1 MDLHD
6 RRQAWRRMRW
16 RLRGAWQ
23 WPAFTAL
30 TAVDAAVLAW
40 LPFYEGG
47 PGGIVPALLLAG
59 FANLVAVAVLA
70 PPAGR
75 LLRRARPDLPRV
87 VARDYAGTALVA
99 GMAVALLAAGLA
111 HRPTAA
117 EAAADR
123 RAALAG
129 LHTYVL
135 AQERALGDR
144 LTGADVMR
152 LEADLYRAC
161 VPTAEPDRW
170 VCVIVSTDQRP
181 PGVTRDR
188 DEVPNAA
195 YRVHGGFE

>member
-1 MDLHD
+1 MELHD
-6 RRQAWRRMRW
+6 RLQAWRRLRW

-23 WPAFTAL
+23 WPAFVAL
-30 TAVDAAVLAW
+30 TVVDGAVLAW
-40 LPFYEGG
+40 LPFYDGG

-70 PPAGR
+70 PLAGR
-75 LLRRARPDLPRV
+75 LLRRARPDLPRI

-99 GMAVALLAAGLA
+99 GVAAALVAGGIA
-111 HRPTAA
+111 HRPAAA
-117 EAAADR
+117 EAEADR

-135 AQERALGDR
+135 AQERDLRGR
-144 LTGADVMR
+144 LVGADVMR

-161 VPTAEPDRW
+161 VPTAAPDRW

-181 PGVTRDR
+181 PGVTRDH
-188 DEVPNAA
+188 DEMPNAA

>member
-6 RRQAWRRMRW
+6 RRQAWRRLRW

-23 WPAFTAL
+23 WPAFVAL
-30 TAVDAAVLAW
+30 TAVDGAVLAW

-59 FANLVAVAVLA
+59 FANLAAVAVLA
-70 PPAGR
+70 PLAGR
-75 LLRRARPDLPRV
+75 LLRRARPDLPRI

-99 GMAVALLAAGLA
+99 GLTAALLAGGLA
-111 HRPTAA
+111 HRPAAA

-135 AQERALGDR
+135 AQEPGLRAGLV
-144 LTGADVMR
+144 GADVMR

-161 VPTAEPDRW
+161 VPAGERDRW

-188 DEVPNAA
+188 DELPNAA